1 MALEK
6 SHVDGKKKPAE
17 KREKIVAKK
26 KNAVDMKKNICVVR
40 KLSAK
45 QLRFINEYVID
56 YNGRLAACRAG
67 YAERSASTSA
77 VRLLAMPEV
86 VEGIQNCQ
94 LERAS
99 RTQVTQDAVIRELA
113 AVGFASLKDV
123 CTWDDGHLTLVNS
136 YELSDAQAASIAEI
150 TETVTTR
157 GGTVRVKQHS
167 KLKALEM
174 LAKHVGLYDS
184 PETEQSDKSLEE
196 LSPVL
201 KKRLETI
208 YGIISDEVKVQGLNT
223 VVADA
228 KENGGQCK
236 VLS

>member
-1 MALEK
+1 MALESKCESDVTTSVESKENIEITKK
-6 SHVDGKKKPAE
+6 STVITKKGS
-17 KREKIVAKK
+17 
-26 KNAVDMKKNICVVR
+26 CVVR

-45 QLRFINEYVID
+45 QRRFINEYVTD
-56 YNGRLAACRAG
+56 YDGCLAACRAG
-67 YAERSASTSA
+67 YAKKSASSSA
-77 VRLLAMPEV
+77 GRLLAMPEI
-86 VEGIQNCQ
+86 VEGIRARQQ
-94 LERAS
+94 ERAE

-123 CTWDDGHLTLVNS
+123 CTWDDGHLVLINS
-136 YELSDAQAASIAEI
+136 QDLSDAQAASIAEI

-174 LAKHVGLYDS
+174 LAKHVGLYDP
-184 PETEQSDKSLEE
+184 PEMESEEKSLEE

-208 YGIISDEVKVQGLNT
+208 YGIISDEAKVHCSNT
-223 VVADA
+223 VKGNDT
-228 KENGGQCK
+228 
-236 VLS
+236 